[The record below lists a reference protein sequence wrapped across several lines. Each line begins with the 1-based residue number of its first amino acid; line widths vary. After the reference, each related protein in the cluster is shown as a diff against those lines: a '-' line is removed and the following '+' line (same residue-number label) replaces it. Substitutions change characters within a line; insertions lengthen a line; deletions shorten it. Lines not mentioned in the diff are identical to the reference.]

1 MARTAAGHAVSPVA
15 SISPET
21 VNRRGGGAAAAQA
34 TRYETNKI
42 LRAKI
47 LRAKILRAMR
57 V

>member
-21 VNRRGGGAAAAQA
+21 VNRRGGAAAAQA

-47 LRAKILRAMR
+47 LRAMR